1 MEPIQYIL
9 INANILI
16 AVGILNVY
24 FLLGGK
30 NSIEYFFPT
39 NSPFRKKHIKP
50 KKVKLLFVSVALF
63 IMAFFFV
70 EQMAGFTKI
79 FNADAFKWGNKII
92 AVIFV
97 LRAFGNFTY
106 LGFTKSFKKGTF
118 AKLDTFLYSP
128 VCLVIATLAYLLS
141 LTPFV

>member
-9 INANILI
+9 INANIL
-16 AVGILNVY
+16 ASLGILHTY
-24 FLLGGK
+24 WLLGGK
-30 NSIEYFFPT
+30 HSIEYFFPA
-39 NSPFRKKHIKP
+39 NSPFRKKNIKP
-50 KKVKLLFVSVALF
+50 KKLKMFLTSLLLFF
-63 IMAFFFV
+63 MAFFFV

-92 AVIFV
+92 TVIFV

-106 LGFTKSFKKGTF
+106 VGFTKSFKKGTF
-118 AKLDTFLYSP
+118 AKLDTYLYSP
-128 VCLVIATLAYLLS
+128 VCLLIAALAYLLS

>member
-1 MEPIQYIL
+1 MGPIQYIL
-9 INANILI
+9 INANILTAI
-16 AVGILNVY
+16 GILHIY
-24 FLLGGK
+24 WLLGGK
-30 NSIEYFFPT
+30 NSIEYFFPA

-50 KKVKLLFVSVALF
+50 KKTKLLFTSLALF
-63 IMAFFFV
+63 IMAFFFI
-70 EQMAGFTKI
+70 EQMAGFTNL

-106 LGFTKSFKKGTF
+106 VGFTKSFKKGTY
-118 AKLDTFLYSP
+118 AKLDTYLYSP
-128 VCLVIATLAYLLS
+128 ICLGIATLAYLLS

>member
-16 AVGILNVY
+16 AVGILYIY
-24 FLLGGK
+24 FLLGGR
-30 NSIEYFFPT
+30 NSIEYFFPS
-39 NSPFRKKHIKP
+39 NSSFRKKHIQP
-50 KKVKLLFVSVALF
+50 KKTKLFLISLSLFV
-63 IMAFFFV
+63 MAFFFI
-70 EQMAGFTKI
+70 EQMAGFTNI

-106 LGFTKSFKKGTF
+106 VGFTKSFKKGTF
-118 AKLDTFLYSP
+118 AKLDTYFYSP
-128 VCLVIATLAYLLS
+128 LCLVIATLAYLLS

>member
-9 INANILI
+9 INANILTAI
-16 AVGILNVY
+16 GILHIY
-24 FLLGGK
+24 WLLGGR
-30 NSIEYFFPT
+30 NSIEYFFAA
-39 NSPFRKKHIKP
+39 NSPFRKKNIKP
-50 KKVKLLFVSVALF
+50 KKLKLIITSIALF
-63 IMAFFFV
+63 IMAFFFI

-118 AKLDTFLYSP
+118 AKLDTYLYSP
-128 VCLVIATLAYLLS
+128 VCLMIAVLAYLLS